1 MSEKVE
7 LSRQQRKSQ
16 ETREKIFQAAK
27 KILQKKGYEELSIK
41 NICEEAGVPMA
52 SFYHISRQK
61 MICCLTILRNSRR
74 STRICWKSR
83 RMQVV

>member
-41 NICEEAGVPMA
+41 NICEEAGVSIWAM
-52 SFYHISRQK
+52 R
-61 MICCLTILRNSRR
+61 
-74 STRICWKSR
+74 
-83 RMQVV
+83 

>member
-27 KILQKKGYEELSIK
+27 KILQKKGRSFQWQLLS
-41 NICEEAGVPMA
+41 
-52 SFYHISRQK
+52 SFQDKR
-61 MICCLTILRNSRR
+61 
-74 STRICWKSR
+74 
-83 RMQVV
+83 

>member
-41 NICEEAGVPMA
+41 NICEFPMA
-52 SFYHISRQK
+52 AFIIISRQK